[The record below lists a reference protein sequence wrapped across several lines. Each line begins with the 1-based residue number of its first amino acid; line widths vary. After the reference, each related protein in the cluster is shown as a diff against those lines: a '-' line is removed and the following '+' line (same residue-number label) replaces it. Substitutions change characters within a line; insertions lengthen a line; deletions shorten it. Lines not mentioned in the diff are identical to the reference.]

1 MMLLDTSAWI
11 ELFQGTEKTL
21 VVKNILEKEENFT
34 STITFAEV
42 VNWCLKNSKED
53 KITEYIEGIKNG
65 STILDLK
72 EAIIISAGKLNYER
86 KKIVKNWGMVD
97 SLILSTAL
105 FYNLKILTKDHH
117 FRDLENAEML

>member
-53 KITEYIEGIKNG
+53 KITEYIEGIKDG
-65 STILDLK
+65 STILDLN

-97 SLILSTAL
+97 SLILATSL
-105 FYNLKILTKDHH
+105 FYDLKIITKDSH
-117 FRDLENAEML
+117 FKDLENVEIL